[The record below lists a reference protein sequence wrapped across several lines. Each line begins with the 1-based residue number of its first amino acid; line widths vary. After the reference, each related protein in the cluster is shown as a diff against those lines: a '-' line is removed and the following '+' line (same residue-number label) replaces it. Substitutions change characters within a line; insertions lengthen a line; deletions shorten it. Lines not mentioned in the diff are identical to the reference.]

1 MILWGLRKC
10 LFAKE
15 WTLLLVSFLFSA
27 VVVAATPLKESSQV
41 KESSQAYP
49 KHCVV
54 VTGTASTEDV
64 SKAFA
69 RQMAIRNGLKLASMQ
84 NNLSIDSDQVVKD
97 YTLTKD
103 MTHFTSHSKVSKFII
118 MDEGLKEPEFD
129 DLFNEKGLKK
139 SPEEIKKLQT
149 YQVRMEVCL
158 TEDPKACNNI
168 PGNHYQPKLAI
179 ARPVTTDSYGAA
191 DISNLLVG
199 YQNELERR
207 LKNQGYQNLLML
219 EDSSVIDPNQAVGPN
234 LSAEVLDP
242 VRESTGAQFLLLSV
256 IRSISAHNEDPK
268 LWNDIKRF
276 YNREVQPNARY
287 IEVDFYVVDLV
298 NHKVVSQN
306 RKGFDVK
313 GDVVVGRDR
322 PFGTN
327 AFFATDTGMVFHALL
342 QEQTQS
348 VYSYLNCRP
357 VETRIIDIRDGE
369 YIVFL
374 SRESGA
380 RVGDELAV
388 YHNFGRPVRYQGMD
402 LGLDSKPAGFLK
414 IKRIQS
420 KFAVAEILAKEGLI
434 QVGDTVRSW

>member
-1 MILWGLRKC
+1 MKLAGLKRFS
-10 LFAKE
+10 LSGVLTF
-15 WTLLLVSFLFSA
+15 LLTSLLFSSGA
-27 VVVAATPLKESSQV
+27 SAETTLKKSSQV
-41 KESSQAYP
+41 YP
-49 KHCVV
+49 KHCVM
-54 VTGTASTEDV
+54 VTGTASVEGV
-64 SKAFA
+64 SEAFA

-84 NNLSIDSDQVVKD
+84 NNLSIASDQVVKD

-103 MTHFTSHSKVSKFII
+103 MTHFTSNSKVSKFII
-118 MDEGLKEPEFD
+118 LDEGVKEPEFD
-129 DLFNEKGLKK
+129 SLFNEKGLKK
-139 SPEEIKKLQT
+139 SPEEIEQLKT

-158 TEDPKACNNI
+158 TEDPYACNNV
-168 PGNHYQPKLAI
+168 PGNHYQPKLVI
-179 ARPVTTDSYGAA
+179 ARPVTTDSYGAS

-207 LKNQGYQNLLML
+207 LRNKGYQNLTTL

-234 LSAEVLDP
+234 LSPEVLDP
-242 VRESTGAQFLLLSV
+242 VRERTGAQFLLLSV
-256 IRSISAHNEDPK
+256 IRSASAHNEDPK

-287 IEVDFYVVDLV
+287 IEVDSYVVDLV
-298 NHKVVSQN
+298 NHKVVSQK
-306 RKGFDVK
+306 RKGFDIK

-327 AFFATDTGMVFHALL
+327 AFFATDTGMVFHSLL
-342 QEQTQS
+342 EEQTQA
-348 VYSYLNCRP
+348 VYGYLNCRP

-380 RVGDELAV
+380 QVGDELAV
-388 YHNFGRPVRYQGMD
+388 YHTFGRPVRYQGND
-402 LGLDSKPAGFLK
+402 LGADSKPAGFLK

-420 KFAVAEILAKEGLI
+420 KFAVAEILAKEDLI
-434 QVGDTVRSW
+434 QIGDIVRSW